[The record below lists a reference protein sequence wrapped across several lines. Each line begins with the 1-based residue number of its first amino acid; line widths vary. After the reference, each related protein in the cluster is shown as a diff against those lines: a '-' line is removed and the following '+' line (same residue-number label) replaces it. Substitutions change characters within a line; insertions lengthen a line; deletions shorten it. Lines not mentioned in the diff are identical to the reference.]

1 MSEVEKKHGQIKC
14 PKCGSSDIEPTKTAG
29 ELRCN
34 FCRNVFKPEKVAGG
48 KISELRERKVSA
60 GAADI
65 AADAKDII
73 TLKCESCGAEVAINT
88 KDSAQARCHWCRN
101 YLSLNHP
108 VPNGAVPDII
118 LPFSV
123 KKEETQEKIEEFV
136 GKRRFFAH
144 PAFRREFTTENI
156 MGVYLPYLLVDVNA
170 HAYFSGVGEHE
181 TRKYYVGS
189 GDNREVRYDA
199 DAYKV
204 MRDFDIEIE
213 DLAVSSSA
221 DKANVTAKDK
231 TTNIIDSVLPFDTE
245 NCVKWDANLL
255 RGYSSEKRDLN
266 VEHVAELARVESLD
280 VSRFAANKTLKFY
293 DRGVNWSAQ
302 DCAVRGSNWD
312 AAYLPVWLYSY
323 MQTKSNGEKLLH
335 YVAVNGR
342 TKETMGSV
350 PIHKPKLFIV
360 SAIIE
365 IIAIIITAVLYI
377 VTYTPR
383 QYPYYTDHE
392 DDEPGYWFILLA
404 AGFVFYAIIYSRYR
418 NANARHRHETETKNT
433 VKNMQAKDTFFEK
446 RHGLR
451 SSSIDGRNNNYIGA
465 SGNAKA
471 PAGLNKVA
479 ERIAATMNE
488 AEKKEKK

>member
-1 MSEVEKKHGQIKC
+1 MSEVEKKHGQVKC

-34 FCRNVFKPEKVAGG
+34 FCRHVFKPKAVKSG

-65 AADAKDII
+65 AKDAKDIV

-108 VPNGAVPDII
+108 VPNGAVPDVI

-123 KKEETQEKIEEFV
+123 KKEEAQAKIEEFV
-136 GKRRFFAH
+136 KKRQFFAH
-144 PAFRREFTTENI
+144 PKFRQEFTTENI

-213 DLAVSSSA
+213 DLVVSSSA
-221 DKANVTAKDK
+221 DKANVSSKDK

-266 VEHVAELARVESLD
+266 VEHVAELAKTESLD

-293 DRGVNWSAQ
+293 DRGVNWDTQ

-365 IIAIIITAVLYI
+365 VIAAIITAFLYI
-377 VTYTPR
+377 TTYTPR
-383 QYPYYTDHE
+383 QYPYYTDRE
-392 DDEPGYWFILLA
+392 NDEPGYWFILLA
-404 AGFVFYAIIYSRYR
+404 AGFVFYAVIYSRYR

-433 VKNMQAKDTFFEK
+433 VKDMKATDTFFEK
-446 RHGLR
+446 RRGLR
-451 SSSIDGRNNNYIGA
+451 SSSISGRNDRFVGA

-471 PAGLNKVA
+471 PTGLNKVA
-479 ERIAATMNE
+479 ERIATTVNE
-488 AEKKEKK
+488 SEKTEKK